1 MASRLNLQ
9 KDLETILGSRNV
21 YFQPPE
27 SVKIKYPCIVY
38 DETRGQAFHAND
50 YMYVHRRAYDVTV
63 IDKNPDSEIP
73 DKIRYSFARCDAGG
87 PYKADNLNHW
97 KFTIYI

>member
-9 KDLETILGSRNV
+9 KELESVLGSKNV

-27 SVKIKYPCIVY
+27 SIKLQFPCIVY
-38 DETRGQAFHAND
+38 EEVKGVSTRAD
-50 YMYVHRRAYDVTV
+50 DRLYLYRKAYSLIV

-73 DKIRYSFARCDAGG
+73 DKVRVLHLCDTGN

-97 KFTIYI
+97 PFTIYI

>member
-9 KDLETILGSRNV
+9 SALVEALGSKNV

-27 SVKIKYPCIVY
+27 SVKMQYPCIVY
-38 DETRGQAFHAND
+38 EESKGRSIRAND
-50 YMYVHRRAYDVTV
+50 LLYLHRKAYDGII
-63 IDKNPDSEIP
+63 IDKEPDSEIP
-73 DKIRYSFARCDAGG
+73 DRVRFLPLCDIGE

-97 KFTIYI
+97 PFTIYL